1 MACADSLKVIVTTG
15 VRVQVSSGVVL
26 RVALIFHD
34 AGHDP
39 TTNTVKNRPASV
51 GLESGTNT
59 KAQ

>member
-26 RVALIFHD
+26 RVALIFND

-39 TTNTVKNRPASV
+39 TTNTVKDRPASA
-51 GLESGTNT
+51 GLESGANT

>member
-1 MACADSLKVIVTTG
+1 MACADSLKVIVMTG

-39 TTNTVKNRPASV
+39 TTNTVKDRPVSA
-51 GLESGTNT
+51 GLESRTNT

>member
-1 MACADSLKVIVTTG
+1 MACADSLKVIATTG
-15 VRVQVSSGVVL
+15 VRVQVSSGIVL
-26 RVALIFHD
+26 RVALIFHE

-39 TTNTVKNRPASV
+39 TTNTVKDRPASA